1 MKSAKDD
8 QLSSVKNKKVVE
20 EGINKKKIYPI
31 YKESNHILKKEI
43 NATIF
48 RELSKKEENGLL

>member
-20 EGINKKKIYPI
+20 EGINKKKISPI
-31 YKESNHILKKEI
+31 
-43 NATIF
+43 
-48 RELSKKEENGLL
+48 